1 MHTQRDKLLEINK
14 EINNKIKELNFLN
27 YYPKVI
33 AVSKTFSIDK
43 IQPLIDMGHSDFGE
57 NRVQEAYEKWNNV
70 KNEKIK
76 LHLIGKLQT
85 NKVNKAVGTFDVIQT
100 VDSIRLAEKINK
112 RAQALEIYQPIFIQI
127 NIGEDSNKSGMP
139 PKSVYKEIETITKLK
154 HVHLLGIM
162 TILPL
167 GLNEQTNQQLFK
179 KTKDIQVKV
188 QTKISPTCKFLSMG
202 MSGDYKLALKE
213 GATHIRI
220 GTKLYGNR
228 K

>member
-1 MHTQRDKLLEINK
+1 
-14 EINNKIKELNFLN
+14 
-27 YYPKVI
+27 
-33 AVSKTFSIDK
+33 
-43 IQPLIDMGHSDFGE
+43 
-57 NRVQEAYEKWNNV
+57 
-70 KNEKIK
+70 
-76 LHLIGKLQT
+76 
-85 NKVNKAVGTFDVIQT
+85 
-100 VDSIRLAEKINK
+100 
-112 RAQALEIYQPIFIQI
+112 
-127 NIGEDSNKSGMP
+127 
-139 PKSVYKEIETITKLK
+139 
-154 HVHLLGIM
+154 M
-162 TILPL
+162 TILTL

>member
-1 MHTQRDKLLEINK
+1 MCEHPINVHALEKIQADINS
-14 EINNKIKELNFLN
+14 LSP
-27 YYPKVI
+27 YPQLVNII
-33 AVSKTFSIDK
+33 AVTKNFNISAIQAAIDNK
-43 IQPLIDMGHSDFGE
+43 VYQVGE
-57 NRVQEAYEKWNNV
+57 NRVQEFIH
-70 KNEKIK
+70 KIK
-76 LHLIGKLQT
+76 DFEFEHKIESHLIGKLQT

-139 PKSVYKEIETITKLK
+139 PKSAYKEIETITKLK

>member
-1 MHTQRDKLLEINK
+1 M
-14 EINNKIKELNFLN
+14 
-27 YYPKVI
+27 
-33 AVSKTFSIDK
+33 
-43 IQPLIDMGHSDFGE
+43 
-57 NRVQEAYEKWNNV
+57 
-70 KNEKIK
+70 
-76 LHLIGKLQT
+76 
-85 NKVNKAVGTFDVIQT
+85 
-100 VDSIRLAEKINK
+100 AEKINK

-127 NIGEDSNKSGMP
+127 NIGEDPNKSGIL
-139 PKSVYKEIETITKLK
+139 PKNVYKEIETITKLK
-154 HVHLLGIM
+154 HVHLLGVM

-167 GLNEQTNQQLFK
+167 GLNQQTNQQLFK